1 MLVCCPALSK
11 YFSTMFRNSAPSEK
25 VRVCLVRSE
34 LTNLEV
40 QYLII
45 LLSNKL
51 SWACILGKRSI
62 GTKGAMGWIGIEV
75 GVDFGMDG
83 VDGNDWLDWNGSF
96 VEVVQLFLLIYLHNY
111 GNTLPKSFS
120 MKDNPNSS
128 H

>member
-62 GTKGAMGWIGIEV
+62 GGKERIGWIGLGK
-75 GVDFGMDG
+75 GVDFGMVG
-83 VDGNDWLDWNGSF
+83 VSGNCWMDWKGSF
-96 VEVVQLFLLIYLHNY
+96 VEVVQLFY
-111 GNTLPKSFS
+111 
-120 MKDNPNSS
+120 
-128 H
+128 